1 MLFLTRKIG
10 QSIIINDEI
19 EVKLI
24 EINGKIAKLGFIFP
38 ENTKILRQEI
48 YEKIQQENKIAA
60 ENALAIHQ
68 HLELKHPNIR
78 KKDNGSN

>member
-24 EINGKIAKLGFIFP
+24 EINGKTAKLGFLFP
-38 ENTKILRQEI
+38 ENVKVLRQEI
-48 YEKIQQENKIAA
+48 YEKIQQENKTAA
-60 ENALAIHQ
+60 DDALTIHGL
-68 HLELKHPNIR
+68 LELNHSSNG
-78 KKDNGSN
+78 KKDAGTV